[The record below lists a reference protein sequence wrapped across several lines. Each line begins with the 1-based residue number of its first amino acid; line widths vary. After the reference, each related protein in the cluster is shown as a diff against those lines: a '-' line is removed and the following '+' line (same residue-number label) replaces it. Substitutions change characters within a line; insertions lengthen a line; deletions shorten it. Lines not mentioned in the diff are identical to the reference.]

1 MWQAL
6 TANSKYT
13 TRPIVNEYCEGKL
26 KSTPNGGL
34 KALETNWQLYGHGL
48 KGMTIAN
55 KGVLLYERQ
64 LFERGHVVRHEA
76 RAREFIFMARQSDE
90 VIVSKG
96 NR

>member
-34 KALETNWQLYGHGL
+34 KALETNW
-48 KGMTIAN
+48 
-55 KGVLLYERQ
+55 
-64 LFERGHVVRHEA
+64 
-76 RAREFIFMARQSDE
+76 
-90 VIVSKG
+90 
-96 NR
+96 